1 MSRRSLL
8 LATGILALL
17 AGGVSTVLCL
27 LVRYEPRPYIEAAVP
42 PGPDRIELSKA
53 CTAAFI
59 KLALDATQQTDPVWD
74 VHFSEKE
81 INSYFAESFITS
93 RFDEPLEHE
102 GISQPRVVIEPDK
115 IRVAFRYGTG
125 FWSTII
131 SIDLQV
137 WLPENAGTVV
147 AMKLVGFHAGALP
160 ISAQS
165 FFERVS
171 DFGRQN
177 NVEVNWYRDEGK
189 PVALLKFQADNPHP
203 TLELQNIHLEK
214 GAISIRGR
222 CNDGTPLRAFLQLPA
237 HAAALKTQAD

>member
-8 LATGILALL
+8 LAAGILVLL
-17 AGGVSTVLCL
+17 TGGVSTVLCL
-27 LVRYEPRPYIEAAVP
+27 LVRYEPKPCLNAKSD
-42 PGPDRIELSKA
+42 PDWA
-53 CTAAFI
+53 
-59 KLALDATQQTDPVWD
+59 
-74 VHFSEKE
+74 VHFEEKE

-93 RFDEPLEHE
+93 RFDQPLENE
-102 GISQPRVVIEPDK
+102 GISQPRVVIEPDM

-131 SIDLQV
+131 SIDLQI

-147 AMKLVGFHAGALP
+147 AMKLLGFHAGALP

-171 DFGRQN
+171 DFGRQHSI
-177 NVEVNWYRDEGK
+177 EVNWYRDEGK
-189 PVALLKFQADNPHP
+189 PVALLKFDADNPHS

-214 GAISIRGR
+214 GLIRIQGR
-222 CNDGTPLRAFLQLPA
+222 CNDGSPLRAFLQLPA
-237 HAAALKTQAD
+237 HADALKPQAD